1 MRRAGEFDPPPTV
14 MIVATEVV
22 ETTTDSIDWIMLIV
36 GFAGGLALFLYGM
49 DRMTESLRVIVGDR
63 ARRILE
69 RLTSNRFTG
78 LLTGAGVTAVVQ
90 SSSVTTVLLVG
101 FVTAGLM
108 TFEQTIP
115 VILGSNIGTTITAQ
129 IIAFNVAGWA
139 LGFVAVGYLVSSLS
153 TGRHRRAR
161 GMAIVGLGLIFL
173 GMTVM
178 SEAMEPLRTYEP
190 FIDAMALLDN
200 LLVAVIVGALF
211 TALVQ
216 SSSATTGVV
225 IVLAGQ
231 GLISLDAGVALVL
244 GANIGTAF
252 TAVLSAIGKPVEAKR
267 VAGAHVMFNVIGVL
281 IWLPFVDQLV
291 SFVSTIGGGI
301 QREIANAHT
310 IFNVINALLF
320 LPFVSQF
327 AAFVTWLIPDRAPAG
342 AIEPRYV
349 DPSLA
354 STPQLALSKARME
367 MLRMASRVQ
376 AMLLEVLPA
385 ILDGDLDTF
394 DRIEEMDDEVDELHG
409 LVLEF
414 LGLVSQEQLS
424 DESSAEL
431 VDLLEATNALEAIGD
446 IVETNLVA
454 LGQARMASGVEVSE
468 ETRHQ
473 LEKYHRAVVRAF
485 EMALIAVT
493 QKDPDAARQVA
504 KAKKRINE
512 RELQILQRLSD
523 RLVIDEP
530 NRVATYRFEVDVL
543 TQLKRVY
550 YFTRRIA
557 RVAVPEREQAILGAT
572 EES

>member
-1 MRRAGEFDPPPTV
+1 MLLF
-14 MIVATEVV
+14 ATEVV
-22 ETTTDSIDWIMLIV
+22 ETTTDSIDWLMLIV

-49 DRMTESLRVIVGDR
+49 DRMTESLRIVVGDK
-63 ARRILE
+63 ARKILE
-69 RLTSNRFTG
+69 RLTANRVVG
-78 LLTGAGVTAVVQ
+78 LFTGAGVTAVVQ

-115 VILGSNIGTTITAQ
+115 VIFGSNIGTTITAQ

-139 LGFVAVGYLVSSLS
+139 LGIVAIGYLVSAVSK
-153 TGRHRRAR
+153 GAHRRAR
-161 GMAIVGLGLIFL
+161 GMAIIGLGLIFL

-178 SEAMEPLRTYEP
+178 SESMEPLRTYEP
-190 FIDAMALLDN
+190 FIETMELLDS
-200 LLVAVIVGALF
+200 LILAVIVGALF

-231 GLISLDAGVALVL
+231 GLISLEAGVALVL

-267 VAGAHVMFNVIGVL
+267 VAGAHVLFNVIGVL

-291 SFVSTIGGGI
+291 SLVSTIGGGI
-301 QREIANAHT
+301 TREIANAHT
-310 IFNVINALLF
+310 IFNVVNALIF
-320 LPFVSQF
+320 LPFVNQF
-327 AAFVTWLIPDRAPAG
+327 AALVRRVVPDRAPAG
-342 AIEPRYV
+342 AIEPRYI
-349 DPSLA
+349 DPDLV
-354 STPQLALSKARME
+354 STPSLALSKARME

-376 AMLLEVLPA
+376 AMLIDIMPA
-385 ILDGDLDTF
+385 VFDGDLDTF
-394 DRIEEMDDEVDELHG
+394 DRIEQMDDEVDEIHG
-409 LVLEF
+409 IVLEF
-414 LGLVSQEQLS
+414 LGLVSQQQLS

-431 VDLLEATNALEAIGD
+431 VDLVEATNALEAIGD
-446 IVETNLVA
+446 LVETNLVT
-454 LGQARMASGVEVSE
+454 LGQARLGQGVEVSE
-468 ETRHQ
+468 ETRSMI
-473 LEKYHRAVVRAF
+473 EKYHRSVVRAF

-493 QKDPDAARQVA
+493 QKDDDAARQVA
-504 KAKKRINE
+504 KMKKRINE
-512 RELQILQRLSD
+512 REAQLLQRFSD

-530 NRVATYRFEVDVL
+530 NRVATYRWEIDVI

-557 RVAVPEREQAILGAT
+557 RAAVPEREQALLGST